1 MRVLIVDKE
10 PPDRSALANV
20 VATRK
25 DVEVCASAE
34 NATDALDKLQKE
46 EYDILLLDG
55 PMSEMS
61 EIELVGRLKKRHRLM
76 PAVIFVTARRH
87 HAITAGEKH
96 SVDYVLKPFSSERIH
111 EALNTAIRRKAN
123 ERAARSVQRA
133 ECSRRESFEDRNRD
147 RRKSSS
153 HQILQKLSP

>member
-87 HAITAGEKH
+87 HAITGWGETFGGLCVEAFLERENSRSPEH
-96 SVDYVLKPFSSERIH
+96 SNS
-111 EALNTAIRRKAN
+111 
-123 ERAARSVQRA
+123 
-133 ECSRRESFEDRNRD
+133 
-147 RRKSSS
+147 
-153 HQILQKLSP
+153 